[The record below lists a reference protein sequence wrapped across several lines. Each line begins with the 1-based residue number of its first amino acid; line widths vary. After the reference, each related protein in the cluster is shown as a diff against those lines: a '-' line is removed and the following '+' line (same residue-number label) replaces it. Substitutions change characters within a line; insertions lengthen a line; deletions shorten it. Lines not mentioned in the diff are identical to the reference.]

1 MTDREVQA
9 ISQFL
14 LRFGHLGCYQIT
26 VCRRNVEEL
35 SRDQIGQA
43 VLDIREAWKRE
54 GLDVERLYKVAVLAH
69 QYRADQS
76 ACLAGCCGPWGEIE
90 PVLPPGAGAAL
101 TVNQLYQA
109 KMRAVRIPP
118 PSDLAEGGE

>member
-35 SRDQIGQA
+35 SKDQIGQA

-69 QYRADQS
+69 QYRS
-76 ACLAGCCGPWGEIE
+76 RPVGLLAG
-90 PVLPPGAGAAL
+90 VLWAL
-101 TVNQLYQA
+101 
-109 KMRAVRIPP
+109 
-118 PSDLAEGGE
+118 G